1 MLSFNLSKCAR
12 ILGVLSFLLGLT
24 VLIGWYT
31 HHQALIQVL
40 PHFAPMQYNAALGFF
55 IAGIALTWH
64 NSPKIVYPLSLFVA
78 LVGGLTLIQ
87 YLFGINFGI
96 DQLLMEHYV
105 TTKTS
110 HPGRMAPNTAI
121 CFCMAGFTL
130 TTVMKKANLT
140 TVGILSCFI
149 FSTLVIA
156 LGVIALVGY
165 FTALETT
172 YGWGHYTRMAVHTS
186 IGFIFIGASLTL
198 LVFNKYKEQVTT
210 KDWISAAATVGLV
223 TIVLILWQT
232 LVARETKNIQAA
244 IEYNLLN
251 LAERIDTQLSLNRQA
266 VDRLAERMAIMER
279 TDNQLLKVDI
289 NNYLND
295 HVSFVAISLVENN
308 TISQIYAR
316 DNLDKE
322 FEYVVAHQLKQ
333 QDFSSRAMSGRY
345 FSLNQTSDLS
355 PLLHYITPINSQLIS
370 VEYLVV
376 TIEPTKQFLS
386 SKKQQQSLGYH
397 LDVKDQQKTV
407 YAQSNIDNPVFIKQ
421 WKQSTNL
428 KEIGWQIE
436 VTPHKA
442 LISSLK
448 TGLAE
453 IVLLFGI
460 VLSFAIVAAIRMWQ
474 IAIERAKS
482 LELQKTLLS
491 QSVSKLELAAKIVK
505 LGVWEWNLKEN
516 TQVWDQQLRRIY
528 GVAEQSTLDKD
539 MYQVWQKALHPEDA
553 EQAITGL
560 KSAIK
565 SNAHSWQ
572 SEFRLKLSDGTIK
585 YISANGVI
593 ERDNSGKAV
602 NVIGTNLDVTAQKE
616 MEHRL
621 IVLKEKADAANQAKS
636 DFLANMSH
644 EIRTPMNGIIGLTQL
659 VLSMPIENKVREH
672 LQKVEDSSKALLN
685 IINDI
690 LDYSKIEAGKLNVVE
705 EDFDLERLLSST
717 AGILSVR
724 AEDKNNEL
732 NFEIEPG
739 ISQFYRGDALRLNQI
754 LNNLVGN
761 AIKFTDNGLVS
772 VQVTQKHYQDSVWLT
787 FAVKDTGIGMT
798 QEQTARLFQP
808 FSQAD
813 QSITRRFGGTGLG
826 LTISKRLIDLMG
838 GEIGVSSEPN
848 HGSTFTFSIP
858 VKRANKKQNT
868 KRGLSKQLKTLV
880 VDDNLET
887 LAIIEGILN
896 SWKFK
901 VELTASPLEALDK
914 IIDAAENK
922 DPYELLIIDWKMPEM
937 DGIELTSNIRKRVEE
952 ITSRHQCIVIM
963 VTAHGKDHVVQHAQ
977 NVAIDAVIEKP
988 IFASHLHDV
997 LVDLQNE
1004 LTELVP
1010 DTESTKGIWDSIPQ
1024 FSDKHILLVEDNEIN
1039 QLVAV
1044 ELLNKFG
1051 ITSSIANNGRE
1062 GVELFE
1068 QQSEKFDLILMDLQ
1082 MPEMDGFEATSHIRK
1097 INNGKDI
1104 PIIAMTAA
1112 AMPKD
1117 VEEAIQS
1124 GMDAHIS
1131 KPIDVKIFTQTLNR
1145 FLQKQA
1151 V

>member
-1 MLSFNLSKCAR
+1 MLSFNLIQFAR
-12 ILGVLSFLLGLT
+12 TLGSISLLLGFT
-24 VLIGWYT
+24 VLVGWYT
-31 HHQALIQVL
+31 HNQQLIQVL
-40 PHFAPMQYNAALGFF
+40 PHFVPMQYNTALGFF
-55 IAGIALTWH
+55 ITGIALTWVH
-64 NSPKIVYPLSLFVA
+64 SKKLVYPLAVA
-78 LVGGLTLIQ
+78 ITFLGGLTLVQ
-87 YLFGINFGI
+87 YLFTVNLSI

-121 CFCMAGFTL
+121 CFLMTGLTL
-130 TTVMKKANLT
+130 LIHSKKERLG
-140 TVGILSCFI
+140 VLGILTSFI
-149 FSTLVIA
+149 LSTLVIA
-156 LGVIALVGY
+156 LGFIALFGY

-186 IGFIFIGASLTL
+186 IGFIFVGTSLTL
-198 LVFNKYKEQVTT
+198 QIYRKYKEQVTI
-210 KDWISAAATVGLV
+210 KDWISAIATVGLV
-223 TIVLILWQT
+223 TVVLILWQT
-232 LVARETKNIQAA
+232 LVARESKNIQAA

-251 LAERIDTQLSLNRQA
+251 LAERIDTQLLLNRQA
-266 VDRLAERMAIMER
+266 IDRLAERIALMEQ
-279 TDNQLLKVDI
+279 TNNQLLNVDI
-289 NNYLND
+289 TNYLND
-295 HVSFVAISLVENN
+295 HTSFAAISLVKNN
-308 TISQIYAR
+308 KISHFYSR
-316 DNLDKE
+316 DNKYNELKN
-322 FEYVVAHQLKQ
+322 VVEHQLNLQKRPQ
-333 QDFSSRAMSGRY
+333 NEVSARY
-345 FSLNQTSDLS
+345 FSLNKTSDLS
-355 PLLHYITPINSQLIS
+355 PLLHYITPIQSKLIAM
-370 VEYLVV
+370 EYLVV
-376 TIEPTKQFLS
+376 TIEPTKQFLT
-386 SKKQQQSLGYH
+386 SKQQQQSLGYH
-397 LDVKDQQKTV
+397 LDVKDQQKAV
-407 YAQSNIDNPVFIKQ
+407 YAQSNIVNPVFIKQ
-421 WKQSTNL
+421 WRQSTKLN
-428 KEIGWQIE
+428 EINWQIE
-436 VTPHKA
+436 VTPHKS
-442 LISSLK
+442 LINKLK

-460 VLSFAIVAAIRMWQ
+460 VLSFSIVAAIRMWQ
-474 IAIERAKS
+474 IAIERAKK
-482 LELQKTLLS
+482 LELQKSLLS
-491 QSVSKLELAAKIVK
+491 QSVSKLELAARIVK
-505 LGVWEWNLKEN
+505 LGVWEWNLTDN
-516 TQVWDQQLRRIY
+516 TQIWDEQLCQIY
-528 GVAEQSTLDKD
+528 AVSKESLYKED
-539 MYQVWQKALHPEDA
+539 MYDIWRKSLHPDDV
-553 EQAITGL
+553 EQTEHSL
-560 KSAIK
+560 KQAIK
-565 SNAHSWQ
+565 STATNWEI
-572 SEFRLKLSDGTIK
+572 EFRLKLANGTIK

-593 ERDNSGKAV
+593 ERDMNGRAV
-602 NVIGTNLDVTAQKE
+602 HVTGTNLDVTAQKE
-616 MEHRL
+616 MEHNL
-621 IVLKEKADAANQAKS
+621 IVLREKADAANQAKS

-739 ISQFYRGDALRLNQI
+739 ITQFYRGDALRLNQI

-798 QEQTARLFQP
+798 PEQTARLFQP

-838 GEIGVSSEPN
+838 GEIGVVSEPN
-848 HGSTFTFSIP
+848 KGSTFTFSIP
-858 VKRANKKQNT
+858 VKRAQTNKSVKHS
-868 KRGLSKQLKTLV
+868 LSKHLKTLV

-887 LAIIEGILN
+887 LAIIEGILT
-896 SWKFK
+896 SWKFD
-901 VELTASPLEALDK
+901 VELTASPLEALD
-914 IIDAAENK
+914 IIVDAAQNNT
-922 DPYELLIIDWKMPEM
+922 PYDLLIIDWKMPEM
-937 DGIELTSNIRKRVEE
+937 DGIELTSNIRAKVDE
-952 ITSRHQCIVIM
+952 IALRRQCIVIM
-963 VTAHGKDHVVQHAQ
+963 VTAHGKEHVQAHAK

-997 LVDLQNE
+997 LVDLQSDINA
-1004 LTELVP
+1004 LVP
-1010 DTESTKGIWDSIPQ
+1010 DAESERYALNNIPQ
-1024 FSDKHILLVEDNEIN
+1024 FTNKQVLLVEDNEIN
-1039 QLVAV
+1039 QLVAI

-1051 ITSSIANNGRE
+1051 ISSSVANNGRE

-1068 QQSEKFDLILMDLQ
+1068 QQGEQFDLILMDLQ
-1082 MPEMDGFEATSHIRK
+1082 MPEMDGFEATNRIRK
-1097 INNGKDI
+1097 IKNGKDI

-1131 KPIDVKIFTQTLNR
+1131 KPIDVKVFTQTLNQ
-1145 FLQKQA
+1145 FLAK
-1151 V
+1151 